1 MNKAIKILTTL
12 RHCEVRSNLFLTG
25 LAMLSLS
32 LISTIGF
39 AQNNAPTDSTVLIIN
54 SGFEPFLTDAFK
66 IKDNPSIND
75 TGKIIPKLNYSFL
88 DKQIPVGFEID
99 PIKAAKIKG
108 EPLTKL
114 YRGYAKVGFGTN
126 TTPLAEVYYNTKRS
140 KNLSLGFFGKHFSS
154 TGIAKN
160 DYSGFSE
167 NHLSLFGKH
176 FSKSFT
182 TTGKIGYTR
191 DVNHYYGISE
201 QAFLNPLVDL
211 TSINNT
217 TTEQKIDKFD
227 VGFSLARN
235 FTDSSEFD
243 YDVDV
248 DFHNLKDRFAVSENH
263 LELAGNLSK
272 YHKQELY
279 SLGVEVN
286 YNKLVNPLS
295 LDRNLVLGLNP
306 TISTSTDKW
315 QFKVGIGLYLNSF
328 PDTKFHFYPKA
339 EFKYNVV
346 EDIIIPYVGIKGG
359 LISNNLN
366 SFYSENPFINT
377 ENLVTANTN
386 QKYDIYGGIRGSLSS
401 KVTFN
406 TSFSQQK
413 MEGLPLYV
421 KDFGNL
427 LENKFLI
434 SYDTVN
440 VSTITAELAYQ
451 KLEKIKVL
459 LGAKYFKYD
468 PKNELKAW
476 HRPDLQLSLSGIYD
490 LSDKIIVR
498 ADLFYFSKQYAKAF
512 ETTTTN
518 NITTTTEIAQ
528 ELKGLFDANIGF
540 EYRYTKKL
548 SGFINFNNIGSV
560 KYQRFQDYPTQRFGV
575 LGGLTYSF

>member
-1 MNKAIKILTTL
+1 
-12 RHCEVRSNLFLTG
+12 
-25 LAMLSLS
+25 MLSV
-32 LISTIGF
+32 TGF
-39 AQNNAPTDSTVLIIN
+39 AQSNTPTDSTVLIIN
-54 SGFEPFLTDAFK
+54 SGFKPFLTDAFK
-66 IKDNPSIND
+66 IKDNPSIKD
-75 TGKIIPKLNYSFL
+75 TSKIIPKLSYSFL
-88 DKQIPVGFEID
+88 NKQIPVGFEID

-126 TTPLAEVYYNTKRS
+126 TTPLAEFYYNTKRS
-140 KNLSLGFFGKHFSS
+140 KNLSFGFFGKHLSS
-154 TGIAKN
+154 SGIAKN
-160 DYSGFSE
+160 DYSGFSD
-167 NHLSLFGKH
+167 NHVSLFGKH

-191 DVNHYYGISE
+191 NVNHYYGISE
-201 QAFLNPLVDL
+201 QAFLNPVTDFDLVDK
-211 TSINNT
+211 TS
-217 TTEQKIDKFD
+217 TEQKIDKFD

-243 YDVDV
+243 YNVDV

-279 SLGVEVN
+279 SLGMEVN
-286 YNKLVNPLS
+286 YNKLINPLN

-306 TISTSTDKW
+306 TISTSTDK
-315 QFKVGIGLYLNSF
+315 FKFTVGLGLYLNSY

-366 SFYSENPFINT
+366 SFYTENPFIST
-377 ENLVTANTN
+377 DSLVTQNTN
-386 QKYDIYGGIRGSLSS
+386 QKYDIYGGIRGSISS
-401 KVTFN
+401 KLTFN

-421 KDFGNL
+421 KDFGSI
-427 LENKFLI
+427 LENKFLL

-440 VSTITAELAYQ
+440 ISTVTAELAYQ
-451 KLEKIKVL
+451 KLEKFKIL

-476 HRPDLQLSLSGIYD
+476 HKPDLKVSLSGIYD

-498 ADLFYFSKQYAKAF
+498 ADLFYFSKQYAKSY
-512 ETTTTN
+512 ETIITN
-518 NITTTTEIAQ
+518 SITTTTEISK
-528 ELKGLFDANIGF
+528 ELKGVFDANIGL

-548 SGFINFNNIGSV
+548 SAFINFNNIGSV
-560 KYQRFQDYPTQRFGV
+560 NYERFQDYPTQKFGV

>member
-1 MNKAIKILTTL
+1 
-12 RHCEVRSNLFLTG
+12 
-25 LAMLSLS
+25 MLSFS
-32 LISTIGF
+32 LFSIDGF
-39 AQNNAPTDSTVLIIN
+39 AQSNSPTDSTVLIIN
-54 SGFEPFLTDAFK
+54 SGFKPFLTDAFK
-66 IKDNPSIND
+66 IKDNPSIKD

-88 DKQIPVGFEID
+88 DKQIPVGFQID

-108 EPLTKL
+108 EPLVKL
-114 YRGYAKVGFGTN
+114 YRGYAKVGFGSN
-126 TTPLAEVYYNTKRS
+126 TTPLAELYYNAKRS
-140 KNLSLGFFGKHFSS
+140 KNLQFGFFGKHLSSTGIAGYKSVVSSLNETKYSNNHLSFFGKHFS
-154 TGIAKN
+154 K
-160 DYSGFSE
+160 E
-167 NHLSLFGKH
+167 
-176 FSKSFT
+176 FT
-182 TTGKIGYTR
+182 TTGKVGYTR
-191 DVNHYYGISE
+191 DVNHYYGISRV
-201 QAFLNPLVDL
+201 PLQEISFANDYL
-211 TSINNT
+211 K
-217 TTEQKIDKFD
+217 QKIDKLD
-227 VGFSLARN
+227 VAFSLARN
-235 FTDSSEFD
+235 FTDSNQFD
-243 YDVDV
+243 YNVDV
-248 DFHNLKDRFAVSENH
+248 DFHNLKDRFDVSENH
-263 LELAGNLSK
+263 LELAGKLSK

-279 SLGVEVN
+279 SLGMEVN

-366 SFYSENPFINT
+366 SFYQENPFINT
-377 ENLVTANTN
+377 ELLVTQNTN

-401 KVTFN
+401 KLTFN

-421 KDFGNL
+421 KDFGSI
-427 LENKFLI
+427 LENKFLL

-440 VSTITAELAYQ
+440 ISTITAELAYQ
-451 KLEKIKVL
+451 KLEKFKVL
-459 LGAKYFKYD
+459 LGAKYFKYN

-476 HRPDLQLSLSGIYD
+476 HKPDLKISLSGIYD

-498 ADLFYFSKQYAKAF
+498 ADLFYFSKQYAKSF
-512 ETTTTN
+512 ETITAN
-518 NITTTTEIAQ
+518 NITTTTEVASK
-528 ELKGLFDANIGF
+528 LKGMFDANIGF

-548 SGFINFNNIGSV
+548 SAYINFNNIGSV
-560 KYQRFQDYPTQRFGV
+560 RYERFQDYPTQRFGV

>member
-1 MNKAIKILTTL
+1 MSKTINILTTL

-25 LAMLSLS
+25 LVIFSIS
-32 LISTIGF
+32 LISTSVF
-39 AQNNAPTDSTVLIIN
+39 AQSNSPTDSTVLIIN
-54 SGFEPFLTDAFK
+54 SGFKPFLTDAFK
-66 IKDNPSIND
+66 IKDNPSIKD
-75 TGKIIPKLNYSFL
+75 TGKIIPKLSYTFL
-88 DKQIPVGFEID
+88 DKQIPVGFDID

-108 EPLTKL
+108 EPLVKL

-126 TTPLAEVYYNTKRS
+126 TTPLAEVYYNAKRS
-140 KNLSLGFFGKHFSS
+140 KTFSYGFFGKHLSS

-160 DYSGFSE
+160 KFSSYSD
-167 NHLSLFGKH
+167 NHLSFFGKH
-176 FSKSFT
+176 FSKEFT
-182 TTGKIGYTR
+182 TIGKVGYTR
-191 DVNHYYGISE
+191 NVNHYYGLSD
-201 QAFLNPLVDL
+201 QALFNLQNDL
-211 TSINNT
+211 RKS
-217 TTEQKIDKFD
+217 TEQFINKLD
-227 VGFSLARN
+227 VAFSLARN
-235 FTDSSEFD
+235 FTDSNQFD
-243 YDVDV
+243 YNVDV
-248 DFHNLKDRFAVSENH
+248 DFHNLRDRFDVSENH

-279 SLGVEVN
+279 SLGIEVN
-286 YNKLVNPLS
+286 YNKLINPLS

-339 EFKYNVV
+339 EFKYNIV
-346 EDIIIPYVGIKGG
+346 ENLIIPYVGIKGG

-366 SFYSENPFINT
+366 NFYTENPFIDT
-377 ENLVTANTN
+377 EKLVTQNSN

-421 KDFGNL
+421 KDFSD
-427 LENKFLI
+427 LENKFLLT
-434 SYDTVN
+434 YDTLN
-440 VSTITAELAYQ
+440 ISTITGELAYQ
-451 KLEKIKVL
+451 KLEKIKIL

-468 PKNELKAW
+468 PRNELKAW
-476 HRPDLQLSLSGIYD
+476 HKPDLKISLSGVYD

-498 ADLFYFSKQYAKAF
+498 ADFYYFSQQYAKSF
-512 ETTTTN
+512 ETITTN
-518 NITTTTEIAQ
+518 NTTVTTEFSQ
-528 ELKGLFDANIGF
+528 KLKGLFDANIGL

-548 SGFINFNNIGSV
+548 SAFINFNNIGSV
-560 KYQRFQDYPTQRFGV
+560 RYEKFQDYPTQKFGV